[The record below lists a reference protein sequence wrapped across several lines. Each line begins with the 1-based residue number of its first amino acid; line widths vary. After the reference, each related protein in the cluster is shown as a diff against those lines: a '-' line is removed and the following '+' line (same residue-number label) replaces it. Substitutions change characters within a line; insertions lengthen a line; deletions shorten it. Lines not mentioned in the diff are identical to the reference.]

1 MVNKKDTLWYQY
13 EKYCIEFHKTNI
25 HKTAIHWDDVDIET
39 LLDMDIFYSKNI
51 NKHNKN
57 IMDQG
62 FDGIAYNEIDG
73 EKVYYGIQCK
83 YRERKKISAGSISS
97 FIIHGMMLH
106 SVNNKSKSYLYYNY
120 KLSNSAYFLFNKI
133 NEKKEIFVLIN
144 LNFDKTIKMYH
155 KMIKDDEDNKNDQDN
170 EDDENSEDDK
180 DDEDSKDSEDDQDS
194 KDSKNNEDDKD
205 SEDDEN
211 SENDKDSKNDKDV
224 NNENDM
230 DSKDNNYKKIDNESY
245 TKYHICHKCCYMT
258 NNKKDIKKHV
268 NRKKSCENIL
278 NLQFDEET
286 LNKMSLNKK
295 YEINIKINSTNIK
308 FDQRIKLA
316 KIEIPESYKFYNLD
330 HLDNIKVYLW
340 NQKKNS
346 IKKKKDEFYHKYYD
360 ENKNKFVC
368 DKCLAE
374 YTSKQN
380 LQLHLTNVLLCNEY
394 KSWLEYKK

>member
-39 LLDMDIFYSKNI
+39 LSNMGIFDNYNI
-51 NKHNKN
+51 ETKKV
-57 IMDQG
+57 IDKG
-62 FDGIAYNEIDG
+62 FDGIAYEDIDG
-73 EKVYYGIQCK
+73 KKVYYGIQCK
-83 YRERKKISAGSISS
+83 YSKQKNISAESISS

-106 SVNNKSKSYLYYNY
+106 SVNNKSKSYLY
-120 KLSNSAYFLFNKI
+120 FLFNKI
-133 NEKKEIFVLIN
+133 NEKNEIFVLIN

-155 KMIKDDEDNKNDQDN
+155 KIIKNDEDSEDN
-170 EDDENSEDDK
+170 EDYV
-180 DDEDSKDSEDDQDS
+180 DDEDSKD
-194 KDSKNNEDDKD
+194 N
-205 SEDDEN
+205 
-211 SENDKDSKNDKDV
+211 ENDKDNKNGKYGNNDV
-224 NNENDM
+224 
-230 DSKDNNYKKIDNESY
+230 DSKDDNSTKIDNESY
-245 TKYHICHKCCYMT
+245 IKYHICHKCCYMT
-258 NNKKDIKKHV
+258 NYKKDIKKHV
-268 NRKKSCENIL
+268 NKKKSCENIV
-278 NLQFDEET
+278 NLQFDEQT

-295 YEINIKINSTNIK
+295 YEINVKINSTNIT

-316 KIEIPESYKFYNLD
+316 KIEIPESYKFHNLD

-380 LQLHLTNVLLCNEY
+380 LQLHLTNILLCNEY